1 MPSLDLQTFLEDDQ
15 LVLQGVCSDKHPNGK
30 AYTIASPS
38 AKTVLHLKRVMQLW
52 RERAEAEAANEAVTQ
67 AAQEDPDAQ
76 VELVEV
82 PEFGEDD
89 VEALTALT
97 TDENGQPVDI
107 VQRIMGPTY
116 QQMIDDGVSGDRM
129 TKISNVVMT
138 YYGRN
143 SQLARKLVEAAGESA
158 ARPNRTTRRAAGQRA
173 GSKSS
178 RASGATKARTRSQG
192 STSASTTPEAEPQN
206 KAG

>member
-15 LVLQGVCSDKHPNGK
+15 LVLQGVCSETHPNGK

-38 AKTVLHLKRVMQLW
+38 AKTVLQLKRTMQLW
-52 RERAEAEAANEAVTQ
+52 DADGERELTKE
-67 AAQEDPDAQ
+67 
-76 VELVEV
+76 
-82 PEFGEDD
+82 D

-97 TDENGQPVDI
+97 TDEGGQPVDI
-107 VQRIMGPTY
+107 VARIMGPAY
-116 QQMIDDGVSGDRM
+116 QQMIDDGVSGSRM
-129 TKISNVVMT
+129 EKIANIVLT

-143 SQLARKLVEAAGESA
+143 SHLARKLVEATGESA

-178 RASGATKARTRSQG
+178 RASGATKARTRGQA
-192 STSASTTPEAEPQN
+192 STSASKTPEQGEAQT
-206 KAG
+206 A